1 MRPQAVCTFALCSLS
16 SKNPDGLSCLGCIAI
31 ALASLQF
38 AIKLILGLMSTMTFI
53 GADFFTFL
61 FGLYYGTGLQRAAKV
76 SKQQAAR
83 ASNCIYQSVRKSNLH
98 VTVLLLSPVRN
109 RSIDFGNLSPHVNKG
124 LAIVLIRMFLGHY

>member
-76 SKQQAAR
+76 SQQQAAR
-83 ASNCIYQSVRKSNLH
+83 ASNCICQSVRKSNLH
-98 VTVLLLSPVRN
+98 VAVLLLFSEAAQTAQPGTQVVMT
-109 RSIDFGNLSPHVNKG
+109 G
-124 LAIVLIRMFLGHY
+124 

>member
-76 SKQQAAR
+76 AKQQAAR
-83 ASNCIYQSVRKSNLH
+83 AS
-98 VTVLLLSPVRN
+98 PP
-109 RSIDFGNLSPHVNKG
+109 PHAASQPRALCDG
-124 LAIVLIRMFLGHY
+124 I

>member
-16 SKNPDGLSCLGCIAI
+16 SKNPDGLSCLGLIAI

-83 ASNCIYQSVRKSNLH
+83 ASPPLAHASPLHMDLIIMRKSNL
-98 VTVLLLSPVRN
+98 SPLFSEAAQTAQPGTQVVMT
-109 RSIDFGNLSPHVNKG
+109 G
-124 LAIVLIRMFLGHY
+124 

>member
-83 ASNCIYQSVRKSNLH
+83 AS
-98 VTVLLLSPVRN
+98 PP
-109 RSIDFGNLSPHVNKG
+109 PHA
-124 LAIVLIRMFLGHY
+124 AIVCAVADASPRRCFQRPPRPRSRVPRW

>member
-16 SKNPDGLSCLGCIAI
+16 SKNPDGLSCLGLIAI

-38 AIKLILGLMSTMTFI
+38 AIKLILGLMSTMMFI

-83 ASNCIYQSVRKSNLH
+83 ASPPPHAASQPRALCDGADASACRCFQR
-98 VTVLLLSPVRN
+98 PPRP
-109 RSIDFGNLSPHVNKG
+109 RSRGP
-124 LAIVLIRMFLGHY
+124 RW